1 MKKLVFI
8 SFFILIFSNIFAQK
22 PDNLPRYDNQRLHFG
37 FSLGA
42 NVMDFTIHNSAI
54 FMSLDSILSVEAK
67 PQPGFNLQIISDL
80 RLSQNFNLRFLPG
93 LYFGQRD
100 LHYIHNYWTAS
111 IDTTIT
117 EKVMKIESTFL
128 EFPLL
133 IKYRAQ
139 RYNDY
144 RPYLIGG
151 ASVKYDLAAQKEIKD
166 EDKPKV
172 RLQRMDLYYQVGF
185 GVDYYLPY
193 FKFSTEIKLE
203 VGTMNILKPDASQF
217 TSAIERMNSKMIVIS
232 FHFE

>member
-1 MKKLVFI
+1 
-8 SFFILIFSNIFAQK
+8 
-22 PDNLPRYDNQRLHFG
+22 
-37 FSLGA
+37 
-42 NVMDFTIHNSAI
+42 MDFTIHNSAI

-80 RLSQNFNLRFLPG
+80 RLSENFNLRFLPG

-111 IDTTIT
+111 GDTGRT
-117 EKVMKIESTFL
+117 EKIMKIESTFL

-139 RYNDY
+139 RHNDY

-151 ASVKYDLAAQKEIKD
+151 ASVKYDLAAQKEIKE

-172 RLQRMDLYYQVGF
+172 RLQRMDFYYQVGF

-203 VGTMNILKPDASQF
+203 VGTMNILRPDASQF
-217 TSAIERMNSKMIVIS
+217 TSAIERMNSKMIVVS